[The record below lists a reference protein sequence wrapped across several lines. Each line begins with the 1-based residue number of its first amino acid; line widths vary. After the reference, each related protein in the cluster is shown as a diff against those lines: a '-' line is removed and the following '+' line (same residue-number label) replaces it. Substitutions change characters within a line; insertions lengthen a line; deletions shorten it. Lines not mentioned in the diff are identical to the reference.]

1 MNVEELR
8 EIAETVV
15 ADLERTNA
23 VANLQSLQQSLQTLV
38 SSPADPTAQS
48 NVAAARSTLEAD
60 LRSGELDEANPRWR
74 DLLVGMDAAIVIPDV
89 LLSRVA
95 DILTQSEL
103 TPQVANDEVNA
114 LFAEINAART
124 HMRNVVDAFDH
135 LGIEA
140 SSLNPGEFEAAVL
153 IPRSAVS
160 NNLSEL
166 GQEFKDLET
175 LIRPFIEIDGGS
187 PPPVQ
192 VRQIA
197 SSDFLTAL
205 ALAPS
210 AALLLSKAIDGVLGV
225 YERVLKIRKLRG
237 ELADAGLQEATIGTI
252 EQDATEMVEREIPA
266 IVREVLAGAAG
277 LTSDNGRQ
285 NEIEIALTKSVAG
298 IARRIDHGFRMTVRA
313 GPPVE
318 NNETDEDGEPAA
330 LTDAEIA
337 LNTLRAQIVDNQ
349 RRADTQELEGEPILR
364 ELSVEIE
371 SDDSPQI
378 D

>member
-1 MNVEELR
+1 MNVEELK
-8 EIAETVV
+8 EIAQTVI

-23 VANLQSLQQSLQTLV
+23 VGNLQSLQQSLQALV
-38 SSPADPTAQS
+38 SSPADPGTQS
-48 NVAAARSTLEAD
+48 NVGAARSTLEAD

-74 DLLVGMDAAIVIPDV
+74 DLLIGMGAAIVIPDV
-89 LLSRVA
+89 LLGRVA
-95 DILTQSEL
+95 DVLGQSAL
-103 TPQVANDEVNA
+103 TPQVANDEVSA
-114 LFAEINAART
+114 LVSEINAAKT
-124 HMRNVVDAFDH
+124 HMSNVVGAFDH

-140 SSLNPGEFEAAVL
+140 SSLEPGEFEAAVL

-175 LIRPFIEIDGGS
+175 LIRPFIEIEGGS

-192 VRQIA
+192 IRQIA

-205 ALAPS
+205 ALAPP
-210 AALLLSKAIDGVLGV
+210 AALFLSKAIDGVLTV
-225 YERVLKIRKLRG
+225 YERVLKIRKLRA
-237 ELADAGLQEATIGTI
+237 ELAGAGLQEATIGTI
-252 EQDATEMVEREIPA
+252 EQDATEMVEREIPS
-266 IVREVLAGAAG
+266 IVREVLAGATG

-318 NNETDEDGEPAA
+318 TDETDENGEPIGPS
-330 LTDAEIA
+330 DAEIA
-337 LNTLRAQIVDNQ
+337 LNALRAQVIDNQ
-349 RRADTQELEGEPILR
+349 RRADAQALEGEPILR
-364 ELSVEIE
+364 ELAVEP
-371 SDDSPQI
+371 DN
-378 D
+378 